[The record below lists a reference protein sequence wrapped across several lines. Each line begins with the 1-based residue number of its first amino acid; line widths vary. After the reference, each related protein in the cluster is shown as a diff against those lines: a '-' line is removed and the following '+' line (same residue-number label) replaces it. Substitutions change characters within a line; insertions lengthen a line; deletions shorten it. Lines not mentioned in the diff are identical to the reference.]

1 MTAAPSAKKGVGKQN
16 LLPFYCGLTEGKDL
30 KNKPYKH
37 THYVLIDKRVCTRLG
52 ITGNGTSKP
61 GAADTLSN
69 GVIFQNNR
77 KKTKGNKKDV
87 AAKRYITQCRK
98 SITVYCKASV
108 LNSQK
113 KLVPE
118 SYSIGFATSIPL
130 RLIIKF
136 FKDKA
141 PNVVRIGTGGNL
153 YQVR

>member
-1 MTAAPSAKKGVGKQN
+1 MAVAPSAKKGVGKQN

-30 KNKPYKH
+30 KGKAYKH
-37 THYVLIDKRVCTRLG
+37 THYVLIDERVCTRLG
-52 ITGNGTSKP
+52 ISGKGTSKP
-61 GAADTLSN
+61 GAADTLTK

-77 KKTKGNKKDV
+77 KKTKGNKKDIT
-87 AAKRYITQCRK
+87 AKRYITQCSK
-98 SITVYCKASV
+98 SIKVYCKADV
-108 LNSQK
+108 LNAQK

-118 SYSIGFATSIPL
+118 TYTIGFASSIPL

-141 PNVVRIGTGGNL
+141 PNVIRIGTGGNL

>member
-1 MTAAPSAKKGVGKQN
+1 MATAPSAKRGLGKRN

-37 THYVLIDKRVCTRLG
+37 THYVLIDERVATRFG
-52 ITGNGTSKP
+52 ITVKGSSKP
-61 GAADTLSN
+61 GAADTLAK
-69 GVIFQNNR
+69 GVVFQNNR
-77 KKTKGNKKDV
+77 KKTKGDKKDIT
-87 AAKRYITQCRK
+87 AKRYLTQCSK
-98 SITVYCKASV
+98 SIKVECKASV
-108 LNSQK
+108 LNAQK

-118 SYSIGFATSIPL
+118 SYSIGFPSNVPL

-153 YQVR
+153 YSVR